1 MYKRQV
7 WNDLGLTEFEKEWVH
22 NVSSNDVKIFNENI
36 LDNIDRVSEIKI
48 FGGEPVLLDRM
59 WEFLDK
65 VEDDDAKQIDIVM
78 STNLTQIKHK
88 DWSLLD
94 IDKKFKSLKLMVSC
108 DHYGEQLEFIR
119 YPIDVK
125 QFEQNLQIMKDYIIF
140 IACTVSVLNVF
151 DLKKIEEYYK
161 DFAVSFEPVYSP
173 KSLSIKNIPNK
184 EILRIKVLG
193 KKIVNGEMHILESN
207 FDYVFSVLNGKIDEG
222 TIKNLFTTIRN
233 DDKKIDISFKIPDK
247 VLTGSKY
254 DIDIIINKPLE
265 EVIIA
270 GAIKPHQV
278 NSFFE
283 QEILLEPL
291 ASGGIFK
298 MTRAPSKPGIQIWS
312 GIIAH
317 PEGMITFTKSID
329 IVDKI

>member
-1 MYKRQV
+1 MLNLNLFR
-7 WNDLGLTEFEKEWVH
+7 
-22 NVSSNDVKIFNENI
+22 NI
-36 LDNIDRVSEIKI
+36 GFPLYLFIYLILPYSAITQT
-48 FGGEPVLLDRM
+48 L
-59 WEFLDK
+59 K
-65 VEDDDAKQIDIVM
+65 VD
-78 STNLTQIKHK
+78 
-88 DWSLLD
+88 
-94 IDKKFKSLKLMVSC
+94 
-108 DHYGEQLEFIR
+108 FIR
-119 YPIDVK
+119 NLETSLNKQNLDFIKKNFRNDENQTIKK
-125 QFEQNLQIMKDYIIF
+125 QFSKIINDF
-140 IACTVSVLNVF
+140 PDSKWKIKR
-151 DLKKIEEYYK
+151 LK
-161 DFAVSFEPVYSP
+161 S
-173 KSLSIKNIPNK
+173 NIPNK
-184 EILRIKVLG
+184 EILRIKVSG

-207 FDYVFSVLNGKIDEG
+207 FDYVFSVLNGKIGEG
-222 TIKNLFTTIRN
+222 TIKNLFTTVRN
-233 DDKKIDISFKIPDK
+233 DNKKIDISFKIPDK

-254 DIDIIINKPLE
+254 DIDIILNKPLE

-278 NSFFE
+278 NSFFG

>member
-1 MYKRQV
+1 ML
-7 WNDLGLTEFEKEWVH
+7 N
-22 NVSSNDVKIFNENI
+22 
-36 LDNIDRVSEIKI
+36 
-48 FGGEPVLLDRM
+48 
-59 WEFLDK
+59 
-65 VEDDDAKQIDIVM
+65 
-78 STNLTQIKHK
+78 
-88 DWSLLD
+88 
-94 IDKKFKSLKLMVSC
+94 LKLFRNIGFPLYLFVYLILPYSAITQTLKV
-108 DHYGEQLEFIR
+108 DFIRNLETSLNKRDLEFIR
-119 YPIDVK
+119 KNFRNDENQNIPK
-125 QFEQNLQIMKDYIIF
+125 QFSKIINDF
-140 IACTVSVLNVF
+140 PNS
-151 DLKKIEEYYK
+151 KWKIKRLE
-161 DFAVSFEPVYSP
+161 S
-173 KSLSIKNIPNK
+173 NIPNK
-184 EILRIKVLG
+184 EILRIKVSG
-193 KKIVNGEMHILESN
+193 RKIVNGEMHILESD
-207 FDYVFSVLNGKIDEG
+207 FDYVFSVLNGNLHEG

-254 DIDIIINKPLE
+254 DIDIILNKPLE

-278 NSFFE
+278 NSLFE

-317 PEGMITFTKSID
+317 PEGMITFTKSIN

>member
-1 MYKRQV
+1 MINMLNLNLFRNIGFPLYLFIYLILPYSAITQTLKVDFIRNLETSLNKR
-7 WNDLGLTEFEKEWVH
+7 D
-22 NVSSNDVKIFNENI
+22 
-36 LDNIDRVSEIKI
+36 
-48 FGGEPVLLDRM
+48 
-59 WEFLDK
+59 
-65 VEDDDAKQIDIVM
+65 
-78 STNLTQIKHK
+78 
-88 DWSLLD
+88 
-94 IDKKFKSLKLMVSC
+94 
-108 DHYGEQLEFIR
+108 LEFIR
-119 YPIDVK
+119 KNFRNDENQNIPK
-125 QFEQNLQIMKDYIIF
+125 QFSKIINDF
-140 IACTVSVLNVF
+140 PDS
-151 DLKKIEEYYK
+151 KWKIKRLE
-161 DFAVSFEPVYSP
+161 S
-173 KSLSIKNIPNK
+173 NIPNK
-184 EILRIKVLG
+184 EILRIKVSG
-193 KKIVNGEMHILESN
+193 RKIVNGEMHILESD

-254 DIDIIINKPLE
+254 DIDIILNKPLE

>member
-1 MYKRQV
+1 MINMLNLNFFRNIGFPLYLFIYLIIPYSAITQTLKVDFIRNLETSLNKR
-7 WNDLGLTEFEKEWVH
+7 D
-22 NVSSNDVKIFNENI
+22 
-36 LDNIDRVSEIKI
+36 
-48 FGGEPVLLDRM
+48 
-59 WEFLDK
+59 
-65 VEDDDAKQIDIVM
+65 
-78 STNLTQIKHK
+78 
-88 DWSLLD
+88 
-94 IDKKFKSLKLMVSC
+94 
-108 DHYGEQLEFIR
+108 LEFIR
-119 YPIDVK
+119 KNFRNDENKNIPK
-125 QFEQNLQIMKDYIIF
+125 QFSKIINDF
-140 IACTVSVLNVF
+140 PDSKWTIKR
-151 DLKKIEEYYK
+151 LK
-161 DFAVSFEPVYSP
+161 S
-173 KSLSIKNIPNK
+173 NIPNK

-193 KKIVNGEMHILESN
+193 KKIVNGEIHILESN
-207 FDYVFSVLNGKIDEG
+207 FDYVFSVLNGKIGEG
-222 TIKNLFTTIRN
+222 TISNLFTTIRN
-233 DDKKIDISFKIPDK
+233 DNKKIDISFKIPEK

-254 DIDIIINKPLE
+254 DIDIILNKPLE

-278 NSFFE
+278 NSLFE

>member
-1 MYKRQV
+1 MFNLNFFRNIGFPLYLFIYLIIPYSAITQTLKVDFIRNLETSLNKR
-7 WNDLGLTEFEKEWVH
+7 N
-22 NVSSNDVKIFNENI
+22 
-36 LDNIDRVSEIKI
+36 
-48 FGGEPVLLDRM
+48 
-59 WEFLDK
+59 
-65 VEDDDAKQIDIVM
+65 
-78 STNLTQIKHK
+78 
-88 DWSLLD
+88 
-94 IDKKFKSLKLMVSC
+94 
-108 DHYGEQLEFIR
+108 LEFIR
-119 YPIDVK
+119 KNFRNDDNKNIPK
-125 QFEQNLQIMKDYIIF
+125 QFSKIINDF
-140 IACTVSVLNVF
+140 PDCKWKIKR
-151 DLKKIEEYYK
+151 LK
-161 DFAVSFEPVYSP
+161 S
-173 KSLSIKNIPNK
+173 NIPNK
-184 EILRIKVLG
+184 AILRIKVSG
-193 KKIVNGEMHILESN
+193 RKIVDGEIYILESN

-233 DDKKIDISFKIPDK
+233 DDKKIDISFKIPDR
-247 VLTGSKY
+247 VFTGSKY
-254 DIDIIINKPLE
+254 DIDIILNKPLE

-278 NSFFE
+278 NSLFE

>member
-1 MYKRQV
+1 MFNLKFFRNIGFPLYLFIYLIIPFSAITQTLKVDFIRNLETSLNKR
-7 WNDLGLTEFEKEWVH
+7 D
-22 NVSSNDVKIFNENI
+22 
-36 LDNIDRVSEIKI
+36 
-48 FGGEPVLLDRM
+48 
-59 WEFLDK
+59 
-65 VEDDDAKQIDIVM
+65 
-78 STNLTQIKHK
+78 
-88 DWSLLD
+88 
-94 IDKKFKSLKLMVSC
+94 
-108 DHYGEQLEFIR
+108 LEFIR
-119 YPIDVK
+119 KNFRNDDNKNIRK
-125 QFEQNLQIMKDYIIF
+125 QFSKIINDF
-140 IACTVSVLNVF
+140 PDSKWKIKR
-151 DLKKIEEYYK
+151 LK
-161 DFAVSFEPVYSP
+161 S
-173 KSLSIKNIPNK
+173 NIPNK

-193 KKIVNGEMHILESN
+193 KKIVNEEIHMLESN

-233 DDKKIDISFKIPDK
+233 DDNKIDISFKIPDK

-317 PEGMITFTKSID
+317 PEGIITFTKSID
-329 IVDKI
+329 IVENI

>member
-1 MYKRQV
+1 MFNLNFFRNIGFPLYLFIYLIIPYSAITQTLKVDFIRNLETSLNKR
-7 WNDLGLTEFEKEWVH
+7 D
-22 NVSSNDVKIFNENI
+22 
-36 LDNIDRVSEIKI
+36 
-48 FGGEPVLLDRM
+48 
-59 WEFLDK
+59 
-65 VEDDDAKQIDIVM
+65 
-78 STNLTQIKHK
+78 
-88 DWSLLD
+88 
-94 IDKKFKSLKLMVSC
+94 
-108 DHYGEQLEFIR
+108 LEFIR
-119 YPIDVK
+119 KNFRNDENQNIPK
-125 QFEQNLQIMKDYIIF
+125 QFSKIINDF
-140 IACTVSVLNVF
+140 PDSKWKIKR
-151 DLKKIEEYYK
+151 LK
-161 DFAVSFEPVYSP
+161 S
-173 KSLSIKNIPNK
+173 NIPNK

-193 KKIVNGEMHILESN
+193 KKIVNGEIHILESN

-317 PEGMITFTKSID
+317 PEGIITFTKSID
-329 IVDKI
+329 IVEKI

>member
-1 MYKRQV
+1 MFNLNLFKNIGVPLYLLIYLIIPYSAITQTLKVDFIRNLETSLNKR
-7 WNDLGLTEFEKEWVH
+7 D
-22 NVSSNDVKIFNENI
+22 
-36 LDNIDRVSEIKI
+36 
-48 FGGEPVLLDRM
+48 
-59 WEFLDK
+59 
-65 VEDDDAKQIDIVM
+65 
-78 STNLTQIKHK
+78 
-88 DWSLLD
+88 
-94 IDKKFKSLKLMVSC
+94 
-108 DHYGEQLEFIR
+108 LEFIR
-119 YPIDVK
+119 KNFRNDENKNIPK
-125 QFEQNLQIMKDYIIF
+125 QFSKIINDF
-140 IACTVSVLNVF
+140 PDSKWKIKR
-151 DLKKIEEYYK
+151 LK
-161 DFAVSFEPVYSP
+161 S
-173 KSLSIKNIPNK
+173 NIPNK
-184 EILRIKVLG
+184 EIVRLKVLG
-193 KKIVNGEMHILESN
+193 KKIVNGEIHILESN

-317 PEGMITFTKSID
+317 PEGIITFTKSID
-329 IVDKI
+329 IVEKI